1 MKQFNKIWFIWLLLV
16 CIWNFGWPN
25 VEPIFDVL
33 VAIILSV
40 GAFQL
45 KKYFKG
51 FLLFQLNF
59 LFHSLLPGY
68 AVHYLD

>member
-1 MKQFNKIWFIWLLLV
+1 MKQFNKTWFIWLLLV
-16 CIWNFGWPN
+16 CIWNIGWPN

-45 KKYFKG
+45 KKIF
-51 FLLFQLNF
+51 
-59 LFHSLLPGY
+59 
-68 AVHYLD
+68 